1 MALWDWLVYPVPLT
15 PHGYCLLWAPGLIW
29 LHGVSDVII
38 GSAYFSIPLALFWFA
53 YQRKDLQFRW
63 VIWLFVA
70 FILACGMTHFMA
82 VYTLWVAAYGL
93 EGLIKAITAILSVAT
108 AMLLWPLIPKLVAL
122 PSPAQ
127 LATVNQ
133 TLSDKI
139 AEQERTYQLLQA
151 SEEQVRITNAELE
164 ERVTR
169 RTADLMAANVQLQAT
184 LDQLTLARGELE
196 ATVEQ
201 RTEALRQR
209 DLLLREVYHRV
220 KNNLQIVDSVIL
232 MEASVLKDQS
242 DKAFLDALR
251 NRVYALGLVHQQL
264 MTSRDLQTF
273 DFAPFLE
280 ELSENLIVAG
290 ASGAVELEV
299 DACSLAIDLDHA
311 VPMGLIVTELV
322 TNSLK
327 HAFPHGAGKV
337 SISVRRNE
345 EATPDSQIIVT
356 VADNGVGQAGGKVEG
371 TGIGKR
377 IIEGLLRQL
386 RGRMETDETQGTTT
400 RLFLPQLRTA

>member
-1 MALWDWLVYPVPLT
+1 MPLWDWLVYPVPLT

-38 GSAYFSIPLALFWFA
+38 GLAYFSIPLALFWFA

-82 VYTLWVAAYGL
+82 VYTLWVAAYGV
-93 EGLIKAITAILSVAT
+93 EGLIKAITALLSVAT
-108 AMLLWPLIPKLVAL
+108 AALLWPLIPRLVAL

-127 LATVNQ
+127 LAAVNQ
-133 TLSDKI
+133 HLSEKME
-139 AEQERTYQLLQA
+139 EQERTYRLLLA
-151 SEEQVRITNAELE
+151 SEEKVRIANAELE
-164 ERVTR
+164 ARVAQ
-169 RTADLMAANVQLQAT
+169 RTAALTTANEQLRAARA
-184 LDQLTLARGELE
+184 ELE

-232 MEASVLKDQS
+232 MESSALDDAA
-242 DKAFLDALR
+242 DKTFLESLR
-251 NRVYALGLVHQQL
+251 SRIFALGLVHQQL
-264 MTSRDLQTF
+264 MTSRDLRTF
-273 DFAPFLE
+273 DFAPFLK
-280 ELSENLIVAG
+280 ELSENLVLAG
-290 ASGAVELEV
+290 ASGPIELDVE
-299 DACSLAIDLDHA
+299 ACSLTVDLDHA
-311 VPMGLIVTELV
+311 VPLGLIVTELV

-327 HAFPHGAGKV
+327 HAFPKGSGKL
-337 SISVRRNE
+337 SICVERDES
-345 EATPDSQIIVT
+345 AAPDGGIVVT
-356 VADNGVGQAGGKVEG
+356 VSDNGVGSTATERRSG
-371 TGIGKR
+371 TPGIGKR

-386 RGRMETDETQGTTT
+386 KGRMAIDDQKGTTT
-400 RLFLPQLRTA
+400 RLYLPQPRMT